1 MDNLSFHLQVVDK
14 MLPYV
19 NELRLGISDVVGE
32 DWPVVIER
40 NRLHYT
46 GFLFCFDNAECCMK
60 SVEHFQQFIRTAD
73 GKDKLTAIL
82 EPNIYNNKGI

>member
-1 MDNLSFHLQVVDK
+1 

-19 NELRLGISDVVGE
+19 NELRVGISDVVGK

-46 GFLFCFDNAECCMK
+46 GFLFCFDNVECCMK

>member
-1 MDNLSFHLQVVDK
+1 

-32 DWPVVIER
+32 DWPVVIEHIITEER

-46 GFLFCFDNAECCMK
+46 SFAFCFDNAECCMK

-82 EPNIYNNKGI
+82 EPNIYNDKGI